1 MAIVGEQKLVKKL
14 KRGCHQSFT
23 TLFHLYAKKLYN
35 FSFKYTQSH
44 AESEEIVQ
52 EVFLKIWNKR
62 DTINPKLSFNAFLI
76 TIAKNHIF
84 NRIKKEASRK
94 QYREQIEQSDLV
106 TNETES
112 KVIFADLEQIAKSK
126 IEGLPPK
133 RKQIFLLRRDSGL
146 SIKEIAEK
154 LGIAE
159 STVENQMNKAI
170 KTLKTNLSNF
180 S

>member
-1 MAIVGEQKLVKKL
+1 MPIIGEQKLVRKL
-14 KRGCHQSFT
+14 KGGCHQSFT
-23 TLFHLYAKKLYN
+23 TLFHLYGKKLYN
-35 FSFKYTQSH
+35 FSYKYTQSH

-52 EVFLKIWNKR
+52 EVFLKIWNKK
-62 DTINPKLSFNAFLI
+62 DAINPKLSFNAFLI

-84 NRIKKEASRK
+84 NRIKKEASRR
-94 QYREQIEQSDLV
+94 QYREQIENADLV

-112 KVIFADLEQIAKSK
+112 KVIFADLEQIANKQ
-126 IEGLPPK
+126 IDNLPPK

-146 SIKEIAEK
+146 TVKEIAEK

-159 STVENQMNKAI
+159 STVENQMNRAI
-170 KTLKTNLSNF
+170 KTLKSDLSKF

>member
-1 MAIVGEQKLVKKL
+1 MPIIGEQKLVRKL
-14 KRGCHQSFT
+14 RKGCHQSFT
-23 TLFHLYAKKLYN
+23 TLFHLYGKKLYN
-35 FSFKYTQSH
+35 FSYKYTDSH

-62 DTINPKLSFNAFLI
+62 DTINSKLSFNAFLI

-84 NRIKKEASRK
+84 NKIKKEASRK
-94 QYREQIEQSDLV
+94 QYRAQITSSELI
-106 TNETES
+106 TNETEN
-112 KVIFADLEQIAKSK
+112 KVIFADLEKIANSN
-126 IEGLPPK
+126 IEDLPPK

-146 SIKEIAEK
+146 SVKEIANQ

-170 KTLKTNLSNF
+170 KTLKSNLSSN
-180 S
+180 

>member
-1 MAIVGEQKLVKKL
+1 MPIIGEQKLVKKL
-14 KRGCHQSFT
+14 RNGCHQSFT
-23 TLFHLYAKKLYN
+23 TLFHLYGKKLYN
-35 FSFKYTQSH
+35 FSYKYTNSH

-62 DTINPKLSFNAFLI
+62 ESINAKLSFNAFLI

-94 QYREQIEQSDLV
+94 KYREQIAPSELV
-106 TNETES
+106 TNETEN
-112 KVIFADLEQIAKSK
+112 KVIFADLAEIAKSK
-126 IEGLPPK
+126 VDNLPPK

-146 SIKEIAEK
+146 TVKEIATK

-159 STVENQMNKAI
+159 STVENQMNRAI
-170 KTLKTNLSNF
+170 KTLKSNLSNY
-180 S
+180 

>member
-1 MAIVGEQKLVKKL
+1 MPIIGEQKLVKKL
-14 KRGCHQSFT
+14 RGGCHQSFT
-23 TLFHLYAKKLYN
+23 TLFHLYGKKLYN
-35 FSFKYTQSH
+35 FSYKYTQSH

-62 DTINPKLSFNAFLI
+62 DTINAKLSFNAFLI

-84 NRIKKEASRK
+84 NRIKKEASRR
-94 QYREQIEQSDLV
+94 QYREQIEPSELV

-112 KVIFADLEQIAKSK
+112 KVIFANLEEIAKSK
-126 IEGLPPK
+126 IDDLPPK

-146 SIKEIAEK
+146 SIKEIADK

-170 KTLKTNLSNF
+170 KTIKSNLSNF

>member
-1 MAIVGEQKLVKKL
+1 MPILGEQKLVKKL
-14 KRGCHQSFT
+14 KGGCHQSFT

-35 FSFKYTQSH
+35 FSYKYTQSH

-94 QYREQIEQSDLV
+94 QYRNQIEHSELI

-126 IEGLPPK
+126 IEDLPPK
-133 RKQIFLLRRDSGL
+133 RKQIFLLRRDSGMTV
-146 SIKEIAEK
+146 KEIAQK

-170 KTLKTNLSNF
+170 KSLKTNLSKF

>member
-1 MAIVGEQKLVKKL
+1 MPIIGEQKLVKKL
-14 KRGCHQSFT
+14 SAGCHDSFT
-23 TLFHLYAKKLYN
+23 SLFHLYGKKLYN
-35 FSFKYTQSH
+35 FSYKYTQSH

-52 EVFLKIWNKR
+52 EVFLKIWNKKE
-62 DTINPKLSFNAFLI
+62 TINPKLSFNAFLI
-76 TIAKNHIF
+76 TVAKNHIF
-84 NRIKKEASRK
+84 NRIKKEASRR
-94 QYREQIEQSDLV
+94 QYRNQIQPSELV

-112 KVIFADLEQIAKSK
+112 KVIFSDLEQLAKNK
-126 IEGLPPK
+126 IEDLPPK

-146 SIKEIAEK
+146 TVKEIAER

-170 KTLKTNLSNF
+170 KTLKSGLSNF